1 MTKLYFWSAVII
13 LLCCCEKSFSQSY
26 GLGFFSHEVVQDQR
40 TGLDLSPGKNLCFD
54 DGFDLSFDLN
64 FLPKRDDY
72 FGYILRLVVNDSE
85 NIDLLYDND
94 FKEKHHFKVIVGNK
108 FSKIA
113 FEIPPATLYHNW
125 NVVKLKFDA
134 QKSLLTLT
142 SGSYTGVASVNLKK
156 GSCFKIL
163 FGANEY
169 QQFKTSDNPPMKIRN
184 IKITENSE
192 LKYYWPLD
200 EYDGNT
206 AKELIRDNKASV
218 NRALWI
224 KKMHYDWQRLGN
236 FVVKGP
242 ASIAFNSKN
251 DQLYIV
257 ERDSLKTFSV
267 SDTKIK
273 SYPFANKLTLLR
285 GNYSFYDE
293 HNNRL
298 LNFYADQKIVSVFD
312 SASRTWSKDYNPK
325 TPITDNWLFNKFY
338 SPKDSSLYMIAGYGH
353 FIYKNQINKYHFPT
367 GQWQQVPFTGDTF
380 TPRYL
385 AALGRS
391 GNGAYVIGGYGS
403 TTGKQMLNPRN
414 LYDLLY
420 FDMDK
425 KTIKKL
431 YELKVGGEDFVFANS
446 LIINEKENTFYG
458 LIFPRHKYESKLQLM
473 VGSLKSPEYKLS
485 GSKIPY
491 QFHDINSYADLY
503 YSKSSKRFIAV
514 TTFRD
519 STDKTHVN
527 VYALNAPP
535 LETPD
540 KLFAENSPF
549 WYWFSGIFVAVM
561 GILLFVFRNKK
572 PVKPVTQRP
581 VHAVAE
587 VLTDP
592 KEILA
597 VEEVEDEKK
606 SSILLFG
613 DLQVFDDNGQ
623 QITKQFTPLI
633 KELFLVVLLYT
644 IRWERGISS
653 DKLKEL
659 LWFDKSNESA
669 RNNRSVNIA
678 KLKSILDKI
687 SNCQISKET
696 GYWRINI
703 DPAIT
708 YTDYQ
713 EYVNI
718 IKDKS
723 RLDHEKIRHL
733 AAIIKRGPFLPTVN
747 YEWMDSFKAEISN
760 EIIDT
765 YLHFSHSVGVES
777 DPELLIELSNYI
789 FYFDSV
795 NEEAMVIKCKALVF
809 LGKHSIAKNTYE
821 NFCKEYKLLYE
832 DDFGKSFSEV
842 LASHPGQVK

>member
-1 MTKLYFWSAVII
+1 MTKLYLWSAVII
-13 LLCCCEKSFSQSY
+13 LSLCCNKSFSQSY

-40 TGLDLSPGKNLCFD
+40 TGLDLSPGKNLCFE

-64 FLPKRDDY
+64 FLPNKDDY

-113 FEIPPATLYHNW
+113 FEIPPATLYHHW
-125 NVVKLKFDA
+125 NQIKLRFDA
-134 QKSLLTLT
+134 QKSQLTLFCGQYIGKAT
-142 SGSYTGVASVNLKK
+142 VNLKK

-184 IKITENSE
+184 IKITEDGE
-192 LKYYWPLD
+192 LKYHWPLD
-200 EYDGNT
+200 EYDGNR
-206 AKELIRDNKASV
+206 AKELVGDNKAGV

-224 KKMHYDWQRLGN
+224 KKMHYDWQRLGS

-242 ASIAFNSKN
+242 ASTAFNTKK
-251 DQLYIV
+251 DEVYIV

-267 SDTKIK
+267 SDTKLK
-273 SYPFANKLTLLR
+273 SLPFANKLTLLR
-285 GNYSFYDE
+285 GNYSLYDE
-293 HNNRL
+293 SSNRL
-298 LNFYADQKIVSVFD
+298 LNFYADQKTVSVFD

-353 FIYKNQINKYHFPT
+353 FIYKNQVNKYHFPT
-367 GQWQQVPFTGDTF
+367 GTWQQEQFKGDVF

-385 AALGRS
+385 AALGQS
-391 GNGAYVIGGYGS
+391 GNGAYIIGGYGS

-425 KTIKKL
+425 KTIKKR

-446 LIINEKENTFYG
+446 LIINEKERTFYG
-458 LIFPRHKYESKLQLM
+458 LIFPRHRYDSKLQLI
-473 VGSLKSPEYKLS
+473 VGSLDKPEYKLS

-491 QFHDINSYADLY
+491 RFHDINSYSDLY
-503 YSKSSKRFIAV
+503 YSRSSKRFIAV

-527 VYALNAPP
+527 IYALNSPP
-535 LETPD
+535 LDAPD
-540 KLFAENSPF
+540 KLFAEHSSF
-549 WYWFSGIFVAVM
+549 WYWFSGLFLVAM
-561 GILLFVFRNKK
+561 GIIFFVFRNKK
-572 PVKPVTQRP
+572 ATKPVY
-581 VHAVAE
+581 HAQVQSFA
-587 VLTDP
+587 DP
-592 KEILA
+592 G
-597 VEEVEDEKK
+597 EEVKETALIEETVTGNK
-606 SSILLFG
+606 SSIFLFG
-613 DLQVFDDNGQ
+613 DLQVFDDDGQ

-703 DPAIT
+703 DTAVT

-723 RLDHEKIRHL
+723 HLDHQKIRRL
-733 AAIIKRGPFLPTVN
+733 ATIIKRGPFLPTVN

-760 EIIDT
+760 EIIDS
-765 YLHFSHSVGVES
+765 YLHFSHSVGIES
-777 DPELLIELSNYI
+777 DPELLIELSSYI

-795 NEEAMVIKCKALVF
+795 NEEAMVIKCKALVH

-821 NFCKEYKLLYE
+821 NFCKEYKLLYGDE
-832 DDFGKSFSEV
+832 FQKSFSEV
-842 LASHPGQVK
+842 LVSTPGH